1 MSKIC
6 TSCGAMNLDNA
17 TNCSRCR
24 KPLPANRK
32 NQRVGNNVN
41 WTKGQNRQTSSMMQQ
56 ISTVQNP
63 QQSARNMNYYQQQAY
78 DSGTNQ
84 SNQFSQ
90 LKLNQKNTQ
99 KLVLCIVTILLI
111 FIGLTFFA
119 ISKQKPSE
127 NWLKKNLP
135 QDLLQFTMQDED
147 YVSTVSNLEMTSCYK
162 QMDLYYVD
170 FKVTLESDSITREMV
185 CQCSIAKQSWFDF
198 VLLDCA
204 VVADQNQYMLNL
216 EKAKE
221 YADVYMK
228 KIGYL
233 ENEISLENYFTAD
246 SYGFDDLECEYRVD
260 SKSTYFNAN
269 GTAVYSGTLYTE
281 GADNCLPQDFYL
293 RESLDVSGVDCKWD
307 LEGTWEGYSDD
318 YHFVMEITET
328 GDNTFSWSGK
338 CFYENIY
345 GDEDYY
351 EGDGTLKYSSPLTGY
366 SELGYSEVYAPSDA
380 VSSYSFWCGYPWC
393 FVEFYPDYA
402 LFHIGKN
409 TEDSAFEKR

>member
-1 MSKIC
+1 M
-6 TSCGAMNLDNA
+6 SCGAMNSDNA

-24 KPLPANRK
+24 KPLPANEK
-32 NQRVGNNVN
+32 NQRAV
-41 WTKGQNRQTSSMMQQ
+41 K
-56 ISTVQNP
+56 
-63 QQSARNMNYYQQQAY
+63 NMNYYQQQNY
-78 DSGTNQ
+78 SSSTNQ
-84 SNQFSQ
+84 SNQSSQ
-90 LKLNQKNTQ
+90 LKMNQKNIQ
-99 KLVLCIVTILLI
+99 KLVLGIAIIVLVFICLLL
-111 FIGLTFFA
+111 FV

-135 QDLLQFTMQDED
+135 QDLLQFTIQDED

-162 QMDLYYVD
+162 QMDLYYID
-170 FKVTLESDSITREMV
+170 FKVTLESEIITREMV

-198 VLLDCA
+198 VLVECT
-204 VVADQNQYMLNL
+204 VVDDQNQYTLKT

-221 YADVYMK
+221 YADAYMK

-233 ENEISLENYFTAD
+233 ENEISLENCITAD

-260 SKSTYFNAN
+260 SKSTYFNAD
-269 GTAVYSGTLYTE
+269 GTAVYSGVLRTKGDDIY
-281 GADNCLPQDFYL
+281 LPQDFYL
-293 RESLDVSGVDCKWD
+293 DESLDVSGVDCKWD
-307 LEGTWEGYSDD
+307 LEGTWEGDSDD

-328 GDNTFSWSGK
+328 GDDTFAWSGK

-380 VSSYSFWCGYPWC
+380 VSSYSFWCGYPMC

-409 TEDSAFEKR
+409 TVDSSFEKR